1 MDVRAKHGRCMVCQV
16 AWCFAPRHFSRYAF
30 ILWFRSKQMRRLFLS
45 FWIVIV
51 VVFAF
56 SEINAQCSCKI
67 LPGSRKYEPYEALK
81 TSDVVFT
88 GEIIEIQKGSVL
100 NEEKIKFK
108 IESVWKID
116 VGETFILR
124 TYKRSCGFS
133 GKVGDKYLI
142 YAYKDKKTFTT
153 NFCTRTKS
161 LGNAA
166 KDLKEFEEKG
176 EKPIKIYE

>member
-1 MDVRAKHGRCMVCQV
+1 
-16 AWCFAPRHFSRYAF
+16 
-30 ILWFRSKQMRRLFLS
+30 MRKLFLG
-45 FWIVIV
+45 ICVVIITV
-51 VVFAF
+51 LGF
-56 SEINAQCSCKI
+56 SKINAQCDCAVV
-67 LPGSRKYEPYEALK
+67 PGSRHYTPHEALK

-161 LGNAA
+161 LGNAS

-176 EKPIKIYE
+176 EKPIKTYE